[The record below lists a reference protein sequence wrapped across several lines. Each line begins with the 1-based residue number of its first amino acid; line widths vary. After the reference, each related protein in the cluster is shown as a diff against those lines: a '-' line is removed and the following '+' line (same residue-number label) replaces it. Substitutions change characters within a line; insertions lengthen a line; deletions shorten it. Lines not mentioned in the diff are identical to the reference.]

1 MIYTIQNDQLTVQV
15 EDLGAQLASVRT
27 PDGTEY
33 LWQGNPDIWA
43 RRAPILFPVI
53 ARLRDNTYTLEG
65 VPYTISSHGFARD
78 MVFSLEEQRENF
90 VSFQLTDTPETRKV
104 YPFSFSLTVT
114 YVLEGNRL
122 KKIHWVENRSDR
134 DMYYELG
141 AHDGFRAPIEPG
153 APMSSYAIRLPGAEQ
168 VRFYGMD
175 EHCVVTPKGESIPLE
190 NGRLPLTPSSFGLD
204 TMILDCPPLATAQLV
219 DDWGHPRVTV
229 KFAGFDYLGL
239 WTAPKPFDT
248 GYVCIEPWTSLP
260 DASFVGRELSQKA
273 GVRCLAPGQREVLT
287 YTTTINHRSK
297 EELE

>member
-1 MIYTIQNDQLTVQV
+1 MK
-15 EDLGAQLASVRT
+15 
-27 PDGTEY
+27 PEY
-33 LWQGNPDIWA
+33 
-43 RRAPILFPVI
+43 V
-53 ARLRDNTYTLEG
+53 NT
-65 VPYTISSHGFARD
+65 FA
-78 MVFSLEEQRENF
+78 L
-90 VSFQLTDTPETRKV
+90 RKV
-104 YPFSFSLTVT
+104 VNKEGEALEITLDASHKYMENNVTVT
-114 YVLEGNRL
+114 SNG
-122 KKIHWVENRSDR
+122 
-134 DMYYELG
+134 
-141 AHDGFRAPIEPG
+141 
-153 APMSSYAIRLPGAEQ
+153 
-168 VRFYGMD
+168 
-175 EHCVVTPKGESIPLE
+175 LE